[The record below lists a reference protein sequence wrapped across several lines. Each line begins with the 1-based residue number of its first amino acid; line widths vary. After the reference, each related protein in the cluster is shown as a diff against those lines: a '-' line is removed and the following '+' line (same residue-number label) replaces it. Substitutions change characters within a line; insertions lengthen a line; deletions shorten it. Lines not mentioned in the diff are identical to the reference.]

1 MPKNNKKAGIRT
13 MLFVMVTALL
23 LLPGASSKRTILKD
37 ADMPEFI
44 KEVISWL
51 LPAP

>member
-1 MPKNNKKAGIRT
+1 
-13 MLFVMVTALL
+13 MLFVLITVML
-23 LLPGASSKRTILKD
+23 LLPGASGKRTILKD
-37 ADMPEFI
+37 ADMPGFV